1 MSEPTMSL
9 RMTEERGDRLRRAME
24 ATGENT
30 KAKALGVVMN
40 HYLQDLENKR
50 RVAWKLDD
58 RLVTELSTPWLP
70 IERETRVGR
79 TDE

>member
-1 MSEPTMSL
+1 M
-9 RMTEERGDRLRRAME
+9 R
-24 ATGENT
+24 NT
-30 KAKALGVVMN
+30 KTKALDVVMN

-50 RVAWKLDD
+50 RVARKLDD
-58 RLVTELSTPWLP
+58 GLVTELSTPWLP

>member
-9 RMTEERGDRLRRAME
+9 RMTNERGDRLHRVMQ

-30 KAKALGVVMN
+30 KAAALDVVMN

-50 RVAWKLDD
+50 RVVRKLDD
-58 RLVTELSTPWLP
+58 GMASELSTPWFP
-70 IERETRVGR
+70 IQRETRVGR
-79 TDE
+79 ADE

>member
-9 RMTEERGDRLRRAME
+9 RMTDERGDRLRRVMQ

-30 KAKALGVVMN
+30 KAAALDVVMN

-50 RVAWKLDD
+50 RVARKLDD
-58 RLVTELSTPWLP
+58 GLVTELSTPWLP
-70 IERETRVGR
+70 IERETRVGW